1 MFSYRIIFYKKERT
15 LRFIRPHVPWLCES
29 FTKQFYLNKIKQYH
43 STKNDKKRKLITCV
57 AKVNTNKRDKSEKD
71 IKNDKLEKNKI
82 SLEDMSTLYPHP
94 SNILSN
100 IYSIVTTEL
109 DKKGLYKKEY
119 IKCKDK
125 ELFWKCILTVSWP
138 KEEVFN
144 SVGKNKSSAANDASL
159 KCLYWLHKQNK
170 VMHGK
175 PVIYTIEEIKA
186 RYIQSIPI
194 YLDSEILEEVEKLLQ
209 TYEANVKNIIES
221 PKLKD
226 DSFTT
231 PEKNSPDIKL
241 CLPDNKRNENLK
253 KRLLEKNNTNDDLPI
268 FRYREEIL
276 QKLEKNNVLLIRGD
290 TGCGKTTQVPQFILD
305 SYVKSG
311 NATDCNI
318 LVSQPRRISAVSLAE
333 RISFERGE
341 PIGDVIGYSI
351 RLEQKYPQ
359 FPGGILF
366 CTTGILCQIIQDN
379 PNLMGYSHVIL
390 DEVHERALDIDF
402 LFVLFKRIIP
412 NNPLLK
418 LILMSATVNTDM
430 FVKYFN
436 CDTINVEG
444 KIYPVKMHFLEDF
457 KNKLPPLKTKAKPNF
472 DKSYTNKDI
481 KLEMI
486 HFDDIVNLVKWI
498 IDNKPPGA
506 ILCFLPGWHEIKT
519 LEELLNNDI
528 LLKHKLFIIP
538 VHSKLS
544 IINQERVFSVIRKQN
559 TKIILATDIVET
571 SVTIPDVV
579 YVIDIGI
586 KNSPMWKDNKLYIG
600 YQRISQA
607 NIQQRKG
614 RAGRLK
620 AGESYHFITKKE
632 YYNLCPN
639 PIPEIL
645 CSSLEE
651 TAIKI
656 KCHTN
661 EKVEKFCED
670 MIEKPNKIAIETAIK
685 TLQLLNIFDSDEN
698 LTPLGKR
705 ISLLHVHPML
715 GKALILSTIFKCTAP
730 ILSIISL
737 YAIDQDIFANILY
750 SKSSKKDIKKEY
762 HETSDHLAL
771 AALCDEW
778 KNYLAEGFHK
788 IDPFCRDM
796 NINPLRVK
804 LYAKVRKMISKQL
817 ESCGIQNHYDGFP
830 STDDST
836 DEFEMHQ
843 SKNTYCEEIIYGIIL
858 SSTNML
864 LQCYNISYYRN
875 VNKRKCKLKNECD
888 QTVIISPESV
898 NYNKNFQ
905 HNSYFVYF
913 YGANFQTYSHMQVY
927 DTSILSPLTVLLFG
941 QGYIDNKTSDNSNNE
956 IILTIAEK
964 KVLKFLCTPETAKIL
979 ISFREVIWSVVDY
992 FITVN
997 DRPTNDE
1004 FKLMNEYR
1012 SELLK
1017 VLSKMLDARN
1027 SNNDTNDTYDDE
1039 IQ

>member
-1 MFSYRIIFYKKERT
+1 MFSYRVIFYKNERT

-43 STKNDKKRKLITCV
+43 STKIDGKRKLVNCV
-57 AKVNTNKRDKSEKD
+57 AKVNRDKSKKD
-71 IKNDKLEKNKI
+71 IKNDTELEKNKI
-82 SLEDMSTLYPHP
+82 SLEDMSKLYPCPAH
-94 SNILSN
+94 ILSN
-100 IYSIVTTEL
+100 IYSIVRTEL

-119 IKCKDK
+119 IECKYP
-125 ELFWKCILTVSWP
+125 ELPWKCVLTVSWP
-138 KEEVFN
+138 EEKVFKGA
-144 SVGKNKSSAANDASL
+144 GKSKSSAASDASL

-175 PVIYTIEEIKA
+175 PVIYTIEEIRAK
-186 RYIQSIPI
+186 YIQSIPI
-194 YLDSEILEEVEKLLQ
+194 YLDSEILEE
-209 TYEANVKNIIES
+209 NVKNIIES
-221 PKLKD
+221 SKLKD
-226 DSFTT
+226 DSFTI
-231 PEKNSPDIKL
+231 PERNSSNIKL
-241 CLPDNKRNENLK
+241 CLRDNKRNESLK
-253 KRLLEKNNTNDDLPI
+253 ERLLEKNNMNDDLPI

-276 QKLEKNNVLLIRGD
+276 QKLEKNNVLLIRGN

-305 SYVKSG
+305 SYIRSG

-318 LVSQPRRISAVSLAE
+318 LVSQPRRISAISLAE

-341 PIGDVIGYSI
+341 SIGDAIGYSI

-366 CTTGILCQIIQDN
+366 CTTGILCQIIQGN
-379 PNLMGYSHVIL
+379 PNLIGYSHVIL

-402 LFVLFKRIIP
+402 LFVLFKRIIS
-412 NNPLLK
+412 NNSLLK

-444 KIYPVKMHFLEDF
+444 KMYPVTMHFLEDF
-457 KNKLPPLKTKAKPNF
+457 KNKLPSLTIKAKPNF
-472 DKSYTNKDI
+472 DESYINKDI

-486 HFDDIVNLVKWI
+486 HFKDIVNLIKWI

-506 ILCFLPGWHEIKT
+506 ILCFLPGWHEIKI

-528 LLKHKLFIIP
+528 LLKQKLFIIP

-544 IINQERVFSVIRKQN
+544 IINQERIFSVIRKN
-559 TKIILATDIVET
+559 NIKIILATDIVET
-571 SVTIPDVV
+571 SITIPDVV

-600 YQRISQA
+600 YQKISQA
-607 NIQQRKG
+607 NIHQRKG

-632 YYNLCPN
+632 FYNLCPN

-651 TAIKI
+651 TVIKI
-656 KCHTN
+656 KCHTD
-661 EKVEKFCED
+661 EKVEKFCEN
-670 MIEKPNKIAIETAIK
+670 MIEKPKKIAIETAIK
-685 TLQLLNIFDSDEN
+685 TLQQLNIIDSDEN

-705 ISLLHVHPML
+705 LSLLHVHPML

-730 ILSIISL
+730 ILSIVSL
-737 YAIDQDIFANILY
+737 YSIDQDIFANTLY
-750 SKSSKKDIKKEY
+750 SKSSKKNIKKEY

-771 AALCDEW
+771 AALCDKW
-778 KNYLAEGFHK
+778 KNYLDEGFHK
-788 IDPFCRDM
+788 IDSFCKDI

-804 LYAKVRKMISKQL
+804 LYAKIHKMISEQL
-817 ESCGIQNHYDGFP
+817 QCCGIQNHYDGFP
-830 STDDST
+830 STNDST
-836 DEFEMHQ
+836 NEFEMHQ

-864 LQCYNISYYRN
+864 LQCYNISYHRN
-875 VNKRKCKLKNECD
+875 MYKKKCKLKNECH

-898 NYNKNFQ
+898 NYNKEFQ
-905 HNSYFVYF
+905 PNSYFVYF

-941 QGYIDNKTSDNSNNE
+941 QGYIDNKDSKNSY
-956 IILTIAEK
+956 L
-964 KVLKFLCTPETAKIL
+964 V
-979 ISFREVIWSVVDY
+979 S
-992 FITVN
+992 
-997 DRPTNDE
+997 
-1004 FKLMNEYR
+1004 
-1012 SELLK
+1012 
-1017 VLSKMLDARN
+1017 
-1027 SNNDTNDTYDDE
+1027 
-1039 IQ
+1039 